1 MRPGRLALG
10 WLILGL
16 CGCASTRLPDPA
28 LLASLRGAH
37 SYAGSLRVSV
47 DGPELRGRAAVVL
60 AARRPD
66 ALRVELPGPRGPRLV
81 VVARDGRLCAV
92 FPADRA
98 VLRSPATADD
108 LRQLLGVALDPA
120 GVLDLLLGLPPADAR
135 DVRLEWGPQL
145 PRRVRARLP
154 DGGRVDI
161 RVDGAEL
168 GANLASA
175 AFEEPPTGGFREIDP
190 AEARRLWSGR

>member
-1 MRPGRLALG
+1 LRSGRLALG

-16 CGCASTRLPDPA
+16 CGCAATRPPDLA
-28 LLASLRGAH
+28 ALASIRAAR

-66 ALRVELPGPRGPRLV
+66 ALRVELPGPGGPRLV

-92 FPADRA
+92 FPRDRA

-120 GVLDLLLGLPPADAR
+120 GGLDLLRGQPPADAR
-135 DVRLEWGPQL
+135 DVRLDWGPQL

-168 GANLASA
+168 EASLASA
-175 AFEEPPTGGFREIDP
+175 AFDEPPTAGFREIDA